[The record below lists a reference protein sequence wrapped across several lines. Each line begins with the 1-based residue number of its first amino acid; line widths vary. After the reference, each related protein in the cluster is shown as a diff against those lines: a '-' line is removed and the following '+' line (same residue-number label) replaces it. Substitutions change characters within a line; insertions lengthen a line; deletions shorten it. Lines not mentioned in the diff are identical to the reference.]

1 MKQYFQDDSHYFMVQ
16 LHSECGCKVRRRN
29 IIYFLVGDRDDN
41 DRDTI
46 YNCQNT
52 HAAKIIP
59 SKTIIDFS
67 GRKNYAG
74 AIFLLFFF

>member
-1 MKQYFQDDSHYFMVQ
+1 MVQ

-29 IIYFLVGDRDDN
+29 IIYFLVSDRDDS

-67 GRKNYAG
+67 GSKKLCQSC
-74 AIFLLFFF
+74 FLKFVHND